1 MTSPRRMS
9 GGLVDSRPAHG
20 IGCFRAFLMSFFRHR
35 ALAAVVRLFVA
46 AGPAVVPGV
55 GAFNGVG

>member
-1 MTSPRRMS
+1 MS